1 MPRSPSLPAPRE
13 TFHLERFFAA
23 TEFTTPHLLAVSDCE
38 SCTVADLLALEPDAR
53 ERLLGLRLGY
63 TESAGSEELRVAA
76 AGLYTEVEPDDV
88 LVHATA
94 VEVIYTTFRALL
106 REGDRVVVQMPAYQ
120 ALRSAAELAGAEVV
134 HWWGDSARDW
144 APDLDELDRLLD
156 HPRARLV
163 VINTP
168 HNPTGWVADDAFAE
182 GVLDVVA
189 RRGVRL
195 FCDEAYRGTER
206 GSGSEPTGWP
216 SMADRDPA
224 VLALGLV
231 SKGLGLPG
239 LRTGW
244 LVARDPEVR
253 RRVERYKDF
262 TSICGPAPSEL
273 LAAVALRQ
281 SHALLA
287 RSRRLLAAN
296 LDRLDAFMTRWSGW
310 FEWRAPSGGSVTFPR
325 LVDPDR
331 WGGVAAFCERARSEA
346 GVLLAPGGLFS
357 DARADRADPRVA
369 AVDASFRVGYGRAS
383 FAEGLDALER
393 WLRGVESPSE

>member
-1 MPRSPSLPAPRE
+1 MPRPDSLPAPRE

-23 TEFTTPHLLAVSDCE
+23 TEFSTPHLLAVSDCE
-38 SCTVADLLALEPDAR
+38 SWTVAELLALEPDAR
-53 ERLLGLRLGY
+53 DRLLDLRLGY
-63 TESAGSEELRVAA
+63 TESAGSEELRRAVAGRYA
-76 AGLYTEVEPDDV
+76 DVEPDDV

-120 ALRSAAELAGAEVV
+120 ALRSAVELAGAEVV
-134 HWWGDSARDW
+134 YWWGDSARGW
-144 APDLDELDRLLD
+144 SPDLDELDRLLD
-156 HPRARLV
+156 HPRARMV

-168 HNPTGWVADDAFAE
+168 HNPTGWVAGDDFAE
-182 GVLDVVA
+182 GVLAAAA
-189 RRGVRL
+189 RHGVRL

-206 GSGSEPTGWP
+206 GPEAAGPP
-216 SMADRDPA
+216 SMVDRDPA

-273 LAAVALRQ
+273 LAAVALR
-281 SHALLA
+281 HADTLLA

-296 LDRLDAFMTRWSGW
+296 LERLEAFMARWSGR
-310 FEWRAPSGGSVTFPR
+310 FEWRAPTGGSVTFPR
-325 LVDPDR
+325 LVAPDR

-346 GVLLAPGGLFS
+346 GVLLAPGELFS
-357 DARADRADPRVA
+357 DARADREDPRVA
-369 AVDASFRVGYGRAS
+369 AVDACLRVGYGRAT
-383 FAEGLDALER
+383 FAEGLEALDG
-393 WLRGVESPSE
+393 WLAGVRSPSE